1 MVMIAKPDKTTP
13 DWISDARLYLDKD
26 GKVVGEKDPAKLTL
40 LVAKGGSLPF
50 AIAQRHGLI
59 PVAPVEVEA
68 IEVEPIEAAPVEI
81 AETAPEFAEPV
92 VAIAPEPKPAP
103 KPQAKKKK

>member
-50 AIAQRHGLI
+50 AVAQRHGLI
-59 PVAPVEVEA
+59 PVAPVEVA
-68 IEVEPIEAAPVEI
+68 PTEAAP
-81 AETAPEFAEPV
+81 AEVTETLPEFAESV
-92 VAIAPEPKPAP
+92 VDVEPEPKPTP

>member
-68 IEVEPIEAAPVEI
+68 IEAAPVEI